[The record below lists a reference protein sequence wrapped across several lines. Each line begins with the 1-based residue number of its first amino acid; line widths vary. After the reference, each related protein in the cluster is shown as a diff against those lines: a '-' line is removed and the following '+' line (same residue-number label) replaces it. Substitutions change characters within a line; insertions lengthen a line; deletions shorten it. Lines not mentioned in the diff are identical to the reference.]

1 MLARYGGR
9 VTSRRARR
17 AWGWAEVALVAALGL
32 ALRLHDV
39 GGGQFRGDE
48 ALHLARAAA
57 IARGETWAATG
68 MRTTDGWPTPPVF
81 HWVLAGAVLVVGAE
95 PARVMALVA
104 VASGLACGG
113 LVLAGRR
120 LVGRRAALVAGL
132 LVAVSPGLL
141 FFGRKVWNPDLLL
154 PLSVVTL
161 ALLGQASRSRG
172 RDRARGGALAVAI
185 GAAAIHYSAVAAVA
199 AVAATWR
206 PGLRV
211 RAPWLALGLWA
222 ALLAPFAVEA
232 ARERSR
238 AGPLPPTPAPTDE
251 APGIDPA
258 PGRGPLAAA
267 RVVSGALGS
276 GCGLVIAGP
285 TAVAA
290 ATGGL
295 PLRALDAAL
304 LLAAGAG
311 ALLLVRRAR
320 RGGPAR
326 PLLVWVVVG
335 GASLGAG
342 LVAARDHYA
351 LVLAPP
357 LALCAGVAFARAE
370 RRLRRARGAL
380 AALAVAG
387 VGCVALEAVVG
398 WRLVAEL
405 SARGGAL
412 DGPHHVG
419 LRWKEAAVARCLDQ
433 GLAVAD
439 YPTLEFVI
447 LADLE
452 GRRRG
457 ARETQPFHVPWWN
470 VDLRLPIPQPLQGLG
485 RIGVGPAPP
494 GAWSDGPVWVERVA
508 DR

>member
-1 MLARYGGR
+1 
-9 VTSRRARR
+9 VTHARARR
-17 AWGWAEVALVAALGL
+17 TWGWAEVALVAAVGL

-57 IARGETWAATG
+57 IARGETFPATG
-68 MRTTDGWPTPPVF
+68 MRTTDGLPTPPVF
-81 HWVLAGAVLVVGAE
+81 HWLLAGAVLVVGAE

-154 PLSVVTL
+154 PLSVLTL
-161 ALLGQASRSRG
+161 GLVGRAARSRG
-172 RDRARGGALAVAI
+172 RDGARGAALAVAV

-222 ALLAPFAVEA
+222 VLLAPFAAAA
-232 ARERSR
+232 ARELSR
-238 AGPLPPTPAPTDE
+238 DGPLPPPTPTAG
-251 APGIDPA
+251 APGIDPVA
-258 PGRGPLAAA
+258 GRGPIAAA
-267 RVVSGALGS
+267 RVVAGALGA
-276 GCGLVIAGP
+276 GAGLVVAGP

-290 ATGGL
+290 ATGPLGGL
-295 PLRALDAAL
+295 VALDGV
-304 LLAAGAG
+304 LLAVAGVG
-311 ALLLVRRAR
+311 AVLLARRAR
-320 RGGPAR
+320 RPGPAR
-326 PLLVWVVVG
+326 PLLVWVLVG
-335 GASLGAG
+335 GLPLGVG

-357 LALCAGVAFARAE
+357 LALCAGLACARAE
-370 RRLRRARGAL
+370 RALRRRGL
-380 AALAVAG
+380 AALALVGVAALG
-387 VGCVALEAVVG
+387 LEAVVG

-405 SARGGAL
+405 GARGGAL
-412 DGPHHVG
+412 DGPHDVG
-419 LRWKEAAVARCLDQ
+419 LRWKEAAVSRCLDQ

-439 YPTLEFVI
+439 YPTLEFLI

-452 GRRRG
+452 GRRR
-457 ARETQPFHVPWWN
+457 RIQETQLHHVPWWD
-470 VDLRLPIPQPLQGLG
+470 VDLALPKPQPLNGLA
-485 RIGVGPAPP
+485 RIGLGPAPP
-494 GAWSDGPVWVERVA
+494 GAWSDGPVWVERLPV
-508 DR
+508 R